1 MRRMTN
7 IIWLCCVA
15 FFFSAIPDH
24 AEELTA
30 PPRVVDED
38 TLAFDQEKARIEGV
52 DAPESK
58 RSCEQANGEGF
69 PCGPIATE
77 ASKVR
82 IGQDKGNVLCSFISL
97 SWLKEWQTLVAGV
110 LALIAAGGAAWQA
123 WRQLDYQRKESARL
137 HSGRVRARKAFLPV
151 DLNVFTEYLQECYE
165 IAAKIRCARLYAER
179 RDTINLHALETPRL
193 PDRIMANMQTLI
205 EHLDE
210 DDASILLTVVQVYQI
225 QNARFHDK
233 LKQRDETWNTRITWL
248 DFHETCRDV
257 VFLHVLIGNIWPFAR
272 MKREKIQPLKF
283 SEEEVKNSILV
294 LENGLSS
301 TDLRIDPFREDKV
314 QKEMFDYVVCAVNY
328 YFGDDG
334 PITNSG
340 GEQMTS

>member
-7 IIWLCCVA
+7 IIWLCCIA

-30 PPRVVDED
+30 PPRVVDGD
-38 TLAFDQEKARIEGV
+38 TLAFDQEKVRIEGV
-52 DAPESK
+52 DIPESK
-58 RSCEQANGEGF
+58 QSCEQANGEGY
-69 PCGPIATE
+69 PCGQIATE

-82 IGQDKGNVLCSFISL
+82 IGQDKCNVLCSL
-97 SWLKEWQTLVAGV
+97 TEWLKEWQTLAAGV
-110 LALIAAGGAAWQA
+110 LALIAAVGAAWVA
-123 WRQLDYQRKESARL
+123 WLTLNYQRKESARL

-151 DLNVFTEYLQECYE
+151 DLQIFTEYLQECYE

-179 RDTINLHALETPRL
+179 RDTINLHALETPCL

-233 LKQRDETWNTRITWL
+233 LKQRDETWTTRITWL

-272 MKREKIQPLKF
+272 RKKEKIQPLKF

-301 TDLRIDPFREDKV
+301 TDLRIDPSREDKV
-314 QKEMFDYVVCAVNY
+314 QKEMFDDVVGAVNY

-334 PITNSG
+334 PITNSD